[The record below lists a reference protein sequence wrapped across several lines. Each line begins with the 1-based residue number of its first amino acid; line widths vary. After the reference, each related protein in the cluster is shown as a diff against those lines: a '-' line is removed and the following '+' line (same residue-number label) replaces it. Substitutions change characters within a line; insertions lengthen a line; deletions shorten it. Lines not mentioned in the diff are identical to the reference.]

1 MVKKRFIRLAG
12 FKKVVLVGIGLALGL
27 TSVEVLGSGKN
38 GFDLTVHK
46 VPLGEIISG
55 GPPRDGIPAILN
67 PVLIPAKDATFLRDE
82 DRVLG
87 IAQGR
92 DVKAYPVKI
101 LNWHEVVND
110 TVAGKPVVITYCPL
124 CGTGIGFDGLIE
136 GRTYTFGV
144 SGLLYQSDLLMY
156 DHQTESLWSQIAMEA
171 VTGSMAG
178 QKLRHLFL
186 EHTTW
191 GEWRRTHPET
201 QVLST
206 KTGFFRDY
214 NRDPYLGYGQRV
226 DLMFPT
232 QNMDSRFHPKAWV
245 VGLEVGG
252 IAKAYPFA
260 ELQKGSGTVRDEV
273 NGRSVI
279 IRFNKRAQSA
289 LITDLAGQSIPSVM
303 AYWFAWYAF
312 HPDTLVFVT
321 EKPAMD

>member
-1 MVKKRFIRLAG
+1 M
-12 FKKVVLVGIGLALGL
+12 
-27 TSVEVLGSGKN
+27 
-38 GFDLTVHK
+38 DLTLLSIRS
-46 VPLGEIISG
+46 PLGKLSQVA
-55 GPPRDGIPAILN
+55 PPRDGIPAILN

-87 IAQGR
+87 IAQGK
-92 DVKAYPVKI
+92 DVRAYPVKI

-191 GEWRRTHPET
+191 GGVEANSSGDSSLVHQDRLFPGLQSGPLPWLWP
-201 QVLST
+201 
-206 KTGFFRDY
+206 TGGSHVSYSKHGFSVSSQG
-214 NRDPYLGYGQRV
+214 LGC
-226 DLMFPT
+226 
-232 QNMDSRFHPKAWV
+232 
-245 VGLEVGG
+245 
-252 IAKAYPFA
+252 
-260 ELQKGSGTVRDEV
+260 
-273 NGRSVI
+273 
-279 IRFNKRAQSA
+279 RA
-289 LITDLAGQSIPSVM
+289 
-303 AYWFAWYAF
+303 
-312 HPDTLVFVT
+312 
-321 EKPAMD
+321 